1 MDTDIL
7 PSFNEWAATQSY
19 QLPVG
24 DFVINLI
31 FAFALSS
38 ILAYFYVNYGTSL
51 SNRKNFASNFVLLTI
66 TTMFIITVVKSSL
79 ALSLGLVGA
88 LSIVRFRTAIKEP
101 EELAFLFICI
111 AIGLGIGADQKII
124 TLVAVLGLLPL
135 IYLRYKK
142 KHTNQS
148 GENLFITISSDKPKK
163 ITLHEITE
171 ILNEHCNVINLT
183 RFDEN
188 NKTFEATFY
197 IDLKDVD
204 SLEKLRND
212 IISYSNETSISFLD
226 MGVAV

>member
-1 MDTDIL
+1 MDTTIL
-7 PSFNEWAATQSY
+7 PSFGEWAATQSY

-24 DFVINLI
+24 DFIINLV
-31 FAFALSS
+31 FAFILSS
-38 ILAYFYVNYGTSL
+38 VLAYFYVNYGTSL
-51 SNRKNFASNFVLLTI
+51 SNRKNFASNFILLTI

-111 AIGLGIGADQKII
+111 AIGLGIGADQRVI

-142 KHTNQS
+142 KHTEHA
-148 GENLFITISSDKPKK
+148 GDNLFITISSDKPEK

-171 ILNEHCNVINLT
+171 ILNEHCNIINLT
-183 RFDEN
+183 RFDESN
-188 NKTFEATFY
+188 ETSEATFY
-197 IDLKDVD
+197 VDLKDAD

-212 IISYSNETSISFLD
+212 IMVRSEAATISFLD
-226 MGVAV
+226 MGVSI